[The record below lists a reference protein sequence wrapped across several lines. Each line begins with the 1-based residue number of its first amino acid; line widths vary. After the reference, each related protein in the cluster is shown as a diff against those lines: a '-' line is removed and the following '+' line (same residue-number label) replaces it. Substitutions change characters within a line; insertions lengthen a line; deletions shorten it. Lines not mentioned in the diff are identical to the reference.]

1 MTLNENINTDEIL
14 KKINL
19 FEDISLEYRNLK
31 EKINKEEAI
40 IDSYKSSIKFL
51 IENQNFKDN
60 IFKVF
65 MPSNLF
71 LNIERKKAVP
81 FIQKIILNKIEKLNN
96 NKSEL
101 NNLKK
106 KLLSN
111 IQIIND
117 IQYLESDIYDDFQE
131 LIKKKFP
138 KEFNINENSSDSD

>member
-14 KKINL
+14 KKLIL

-81 FIQKIILNKIEKLNN
+81 FIQKIILNKAENLNN

-101 NNLKK
+101 NKIKK

-111 IQIIND
+111 IKIIND
-117 IQYLESDIYDDFQE
+117 IQYLENDIYDDFQE

>member
-14 KKINL
+14 KKLNL

-81 FIQKIILNKIEKLNN
+81 FIQKIILNKTENLNN

-101 NNLKK
+101 NKIKK

-111 IQIIND
+111 IKIIND
-117 IQYLESDIYDDFQE
+117 IQYLENDIYDDFQE

>member
-1 MTLNENINTDEIL
+1 MTLNENLNTDEIL
-14 KKINL
+14 KKLNL
-19 FEDISLEYRNLK
+19 FEEISLEYRNLK
-31 EKINKEEAI
+31 EKINKEETI

-51 IENQNFKDN
+51 LENQNFKDD
-60 IFKVF
+60 IFKLY

-81 FIQKIILNKIEKLNN
+81 FIQKVILNKSKNLNN
-96 NKSEL
+96 IKSEL

-111 IQIIND
+111 IKIIND

>member
-1 MTLNENINTDEIL
+1 MTLDENLNTDEIL

-19 FEDISLEYRNLK
+19 FEEISLEYRLLK
-31 EKINKEEAI
+31 EKINKEETI

-51 IENQNFKDN
+51 LENQNFKDD
-60 IFKVF
+60 IFKLY
-65 MPSNLF
+65 MNSNIF

-81 FIQKIILNKIEKLNN
+81 FIQKIISKKSENLNN
-96 NKSEL
+96 IKSEL
-101 NNLKK
+101 NNIKK

-111 IQIIND
+111 IKIIND
-117 IQYLESDIYDDFQE
+117 IQYLENDIYDDFQE

>member
-14 KKINL
+14 KKLIL

-81 FIQKIILNKIEKLNN
+81 FIQKIILNKTENLNN

-101 NNLKK
+101 NKIKK

-111 IQIIND
+111 IKIIND
-117 IQYLESDIYDDFQE
+117 IQYLENDIYDDFLE

>member
-14 KKINL
+14 KKLIL

-60 IFKVF
+60 IFNVF

-81 FIQKIILNKIEKLNN
+81 FIQKIILNKTENLNN

-101 NNLKK
+101 NKIKK

-111 IQIIND
+111 IKIIND
-117 IQYLESDIYDDFQE
+117 IQYLENDIYDDFLE

>member
-19 FEDISLEYRNLK
+19 LEDISLEYRNLK

-111 IQIIND
+111 IKIIND
-117 IQYLESDIYDDFQE
+117 IQYLETDIYDDFQE

>member
-1 MTLNENINTDEIL
+1 MTLNENLNTDEIL
-14 KKINL
+14 KKLNL
-19 FEDISLEYRNLK
+19 FEEISLEYRNLK
-31 EKINKEEAI
+31 EKINKEETI

-51 IENQNFKDN
+51 LENQNFKDD
-60 IFKVF
+60 IFKLY

-81 FIQKIILNKIEKLNN
+81 FIQKIILNKSKNLNN
-96 NKSEL
+96 IKSEL

-111 IQIIND
+111 IKIIND

>member
-14 KKINL
+14 KKLNL

-111 IQIIND
+111 IKIIND
-117 IQYLESDIYDDFQE
+117 IQYLENDIYDDFQE

>member
-14 KKINL
+14 KKLIL

-101 NNLKK
+101 NKIKK

-111 IQIIND
+111 IKIIND
-117 IQYLESDIYDDFQE
+117 IQYLENDIYDDFLE

>member
-106 KLLSN
+106 KLLNN
-111 IQIIND
+111 IKIIND
-117 IQYLESDIYDDFQE
+117 IQYLENDIYDDFQE

>member
-111 IQIIND
+111 IKIIND
-117 IQYLESDIYDDFQE
+117 IQYLENDIYDDFQE

>member
-14 KKINL
+14 KKLNL

-81 FIQKIILNKIEKLNN
+81 FIQKLILNKTENLNN

-101 NNLKK
+101 NKIKK

-111 IQIIND
+111 IKIIND
-117 IQYLESDIYDDFQE
+117 IQYLENDIYDDFQE

>member
-111 IQIIND
+111 IKIIND
-117 IQYLESDIYDDFQE
+117 IQYLENDIYNDFQE

>member
-14 KKINL
+14 KKLIL

-106 KLLSN
+106 KLLNN
-111 IQIIND
+111 IKIIND
-117 IQYLESDIYDDFQE
+117 IQYLENDIYDDFQE

>member
-111 IQIIND
+111 IKIIND
-117 IQYLESDIYDDFQE
+117 IQYLENDIYDDFLE

>member
-14 KKINL
+14 KKLNL

-81 FIQKIILNKIEKLNN
+81 FIQKIILNKAENLNN

-101 NNLKK
+101 NKIKK

-111 IQIIND
+111 IKIIND
-117 IQYLESDIYDDFQE
+117 IQYLENDIYDDFQE

>member
-14 KKINL
+14 KKLNL

-81 FIQKIILNKIEKLNN
+81 FIQKIILNKAEKLNN

-101 NNLKK
+101 NKIKK

-111 IQIIND
+111 IKIIND
-117 IQYLESDIYDDFQE
+117 IQYLENDIYDDFQE